1 MVFMEYKLV
10 LASQSPRRRELLTQA
25 GIPHSTF
32 SPQIEEI
39 LAPGE
44 TPQAYVRRLAGEKS
58 KAFSLGPNQ
67 LVLAADTVVV
77 LPAENGHTI
86 LEKPRDASDAL
97 RMLRLLSGKT
107 HEVITGVCLRSATQT
122 WDATETTRVCFAPLS
137 ESDMDDYIA
146 SGEPFD
152 KAGAYGIQGLAA
164 KFIPRI
170 EGCYFNV
177 VGLPLHAVHQLLSA
191 ALAGG
196 SLSAA
201 SSANR

>member
-1 MVFMEYKLV
+1 MEYHLV

-32 SPQIEEI
+32 SPQIEET

-44 TPQAYVRRLAGEKS
+44 TPHAYVRRLAEEKS
-58 KAFSLGPNQ
+58 KAFTPAPHQ

-77 LPAENGHTI
+77 LPSADGYFI
-86 LEKPRDASDAL
+86 LEKPLDAQDAL
-97 RMLRLLSGKT
+97 RMLRLLSGTT
-107 HEVITGVCLRSATQT
+107 HEVITGICLRSATQS
-122 WDATETTRVCFAPLS
+122 WAATETTRVLFAPLS
-137 ESDMDDYIA
+137 ESDLLAYVA

-196 SLSAA
+196 SLGAA
-201 SSANR
+201 SSAIR